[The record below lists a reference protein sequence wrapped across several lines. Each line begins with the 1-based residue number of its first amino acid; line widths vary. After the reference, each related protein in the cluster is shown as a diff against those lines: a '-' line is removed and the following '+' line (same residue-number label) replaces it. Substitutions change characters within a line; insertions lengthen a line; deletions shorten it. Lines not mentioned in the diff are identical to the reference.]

1 MSNMYKFHNDLTG
14 KVALVT
20 GGAIG
25 LGNEYVETLA
35 SKGCDVAILDINY
48 EKAREEAARIQA
60 ETGHHVKAYYGDV
73 GEEADVIKAVGEIV
87 YDFGRIDILV
97 NNAGILLYGPKE
109 DGKDPFMDYSLETW
123 DRVMKTNITGPWLVT
138 REVVRQS
145 MQWLRHGK
153 VVNIAS
159 VGGIRSTAAGCPSYH
174 ASKAGVIMLTA
185 SQAAEL
191 APLGIMVNAM
201 SPGSIRNGTMGS
213 RSANASNEE
222 GWKTNGCP
230 LQRRGEYGEMSTVLL
245 MLVSDE
251 NTYINGQNIV
261 VDGGWTIQM

>member
-1 MSNMYKFHNDLTG
+1 MYDYDLTG
-14 KVALVT
+14 KVAVVT
-20 GGAIG
+20 GGAKG
-25 LGNEYVETLA
+25 LGNEYVETMALQGA
-35 SKGCDVAILDINY
+35 DAAILDIDFDLA
-48 EKAREEAARIQA
+48 KAEAERISKM
-60 ETGHHVKAYYGDV
+60 TGRTIRAYYGDV

-87 YDFGRIDILV
+87 RDFGKIDILV
-97 NNAGILLYGPKE
+97 NNAGILLYGPKTE
-109 DGKDPFMDYSLETW
+109 GKDPFTDYPVETW
-123 DRVMKTNITGPWLVT
+123 ERVMKTNITGPWLVT
-138 REVVRQS
+138 REVVKQD
-145 MQWLRHGK
+145 MHKHGGK

-191 APLGIMVNAM
+191 APYGILVNAM

-230 LQRRGEYGEMSTVLL
+230 LQRRGEYGEMSAVLL

>member
-1 MSNMYKFHNDLTG
+1 MYKFKYDLTG

-35 SKGCDVAILDINY
+35 RKGCDVAIMDIDY
-48 EKAREEAARIQA
+48 EKAKEEAARIQA
-60 ETGHHVKAYYGDV
+60 ETGHHIKAYYGDV
-73 GEEADVIKAVGEIV
+73 GEEADVVKAVSEIV
-87 YDFGRIDILV
+87 CDFARIDILV

-109 DGKDPFMDYSLETW
+109 DGKDPYMDYSVETW

-138 REVVRQS
+138 REVVKQS
-145 MQWLRHGK
+145 MQWTRHGK

-191 APLGIMVNAM
+191 ARFGILVNAL
-201 SPGSIRNGTMGS
+201 SPGSISNGTMAS
-213 RSANASNEE
+213 RSASASSAAY
-222 GWKTNGCP
+222 WQTNGCP
-230 LQRRGEYGEMSTVLL
+230 LKRPGKYGEMSCALIV
-245 MLVSDE
+245 LVSDE

>member
-1 MSNMYKFHNDLTG
+1 
-14 KVALVT
+14 
-20 GGAIG
+20 
-25 LGNEYVETLA
+25 
-35 SKGCDVAILDINY
+35 
-48 EKAREEAARIQA
+48 
-60 ETGHHVKAYYGDV
+60 
-73 GEEADVIKAVGEIV
+73 
-87 YDFGRIDILV
+87 
-97 NNAGILLYGPKE
+97 
-109 DGKDPFMDYSLETW
+109 
-123 DRVMKTNITGPWLVT
+123 MKTNITGPWLVT
-138 REVVRQS
+138 REVVKQS
-145 MQWLRHGK
+145 MQWMRHGK

-159 VGGIRSTAAGCPSYH
+159 VGGIRSTKAGCPSYH

-191 APLGIMVNAM
+191 APYGILVNAM

-213 RSANASNEE
+213 RSENASNEE

>member
-1 MSNMYKFHNDLTG
+1 MYKFKYDLTG

-35 SKGCDVAILDINY
+35 GKGCDVAILDINY
-48 EKAREEAARIQA
+48 EKAAEEAARIQA
-60 ETGHHVKAYYGDV
+60 ESGHHVKAYYGDV
-73 GEEADVIKAVGEIV
+73 GEEADVVKAVGEIV
-87 YDFGRIDILV
+87 ADFGRIDILV

-109 DGKDPFMDYSLETW
+109 DGKDPYLDYSVETW

-138 REVVRQS
+138 REVVKQS

-159 VGGIRSTAAGCPSYH
+159 VGGIRSTKAGCPSYH

-191 APLGIMVNAM
+191 VPYGILVNAM

-230 LQRRGEYGEMSTVLL
+230 LQRRGEYGEMSAVLL

-261 VDGGWTIQM
+261 VDGGWTMQM

>member
-1 MSNMYKFHNDLTG
+1 MFEYDLSG
-14 KVALVT
+14 KVAVVT
-20 GGAIG
+20 GGAKG
-25 LGNEYVETLA
+25 LGNEYVEVLA
-35 SKGCDVAILDINY
+35 LQGCDVAVIDI
-48 EKAREEAARIQA
+48 EKELVKEESARISKM
-60 ETGHHVKAYYGDV
+60 TGKKVKGYYGDV
-73 GEEADVIKAVGEIV
+73 GEEKDVVDVIKQIIK
-87 YDFGRIDILV
+87 DFGRIDILV

-109 DGKDPFMDYSLETW
+109 EGNDPYMDYPVETW

-138 REVVRQS
+138 REAVKQD
-145 MQWLRHGK
+145 MHKHGGK

-159 VGGIRSTAAGCPSYH
+159 VGGIRSTKAGCPSYH

-191 APLGIMVNAM
+191 APYGILVNAM

-213 RSANASNEE
+213 RSENASNEE

>member
-1 MSNMYKFHNDLTG
+1 MYKYDLTG

-35 SKGCDVAILDINY
+35 GKGCDVAILDIEY
-48 EKAREEAARIQA
+48 DIAVKEAARIQE
-60 ETGHHVKAYYGDV
+60 ETGHHIKAYYGDV
-73 GEEADVIKAVGEIV
+73 GEESDVVKAVGEIV
-87 YDFGRIDILV
+87 QDFGRIDILV

-109 DGKDPFMDYSLETW
+109 EGKDPYMDYPVEVW

-138 REVVRQS
+138 REVVKQS

-159 VGGIRSTAAGCPSYH
+159 VGGIRSTKAGCPSYH

-191 APLGIMVNAM
+191 APYGILVNAM

>member
-1 MSNMYKFHNDLTG
+1 MYKYDLTG

-35 SKGCDVAILDINY
+35 GKGCDVAILDIEY
-48 EKAREEAARIQA
+48 DIAVKEAARIQE
-60 ETGHHVKAYYGDV
+60 ETGHHIKAYYGDV
-73 GEEADVIKAVGEIV
+73 GEESDVIKAVGEIV
-87 YDFGRIDILV
+87 QDFGRIDILV

-109 DGKDPFMDYSLETW
+109 EGKDPYMDYPLETW

-138 REVVRQS
+138 REAVKQD
-145 MQWLRHGK
+145 MHKHGGK

-159 VGGIRSTAAGCPSYH
+159 VGGIRSTKAGCPSYH

-191 APLGIMVNAM
+191 APYGILVNAM

-213 RSANASNEE
+213 RSENASNEE

>member
-1 MSNMYKFHNDLTG
+1 MYKFKYDLTG

-35 SKGCDVAILDINY
+35 GKGCDVAILDINY
-48 EKAREEAARIQA
+48 EKAAEEAARIQA
-60 ETGHHVKAYYGDV
+60 ESGHHVKAYYGDV
-73 GEEADVIKAVGEIV
+73 GEEADVVKAVGEIV
-87 YDFGRIDILV
+87 ADFGRIDILV

-109 DGKDPFMDYSLETW
+109 EGKDPYLDYSVETW

-138 REVVRQS
+138 REVVKQS

-159 VGGIRSTAAGCPSYH
+159 VGGIRSTKAGCPSYH

-191 APLGIMVNAM
+191 APYGILVNAL
-201 SPGSIRNGTMGS
+201 SPGSIENGTMVA
-213 RSANASNEE
+213 RSANASSKDY
-222 GWKTNGCP
+222 WATNGCP
-230 LQRRGEYGEMSTVLL
+230 LHRPGRYGEMSCALIA
-245 MLVSDE
+245 LVSDE
-251 NTYINGQNIV
+251 NTYVNGQNIV
-261 VDGGWTIQM
+261 VDGGWMVQM

>member
-1 MSNMYKFHNDLTG
+1 MYEYDLSG
-14 KVALVT
+14 KVAVVT
-20 GGAIG
+20 GGAKG

-35 SKGCDVAILDINY
+35 MQGCDVAIVDI
-48 EKAREEAARIQA
+48 EAELAEAEAARISKM
-60 ETGHHVKAYYGDV
+60 TGRKIKGYYGDV
-73 GEEADVIKAVGEIV
+73 GEERDVIKAVAEIV
-87 YDFGRIDILV
+87 QDFSRIDILV
-97 NNAGILLYGPKE
+97 NNAGVLLYGPKSE
-109 DGKDPFMDYSLETW
+109 GMDPYMDYPVEIW

-138 REVVRQS
+138 REVVKQD
-145 MQWLRHGK
+145 MHKHGGK

-159 VGGIRSTAAGCPSYH
+159 VGGIRSTKAGCPSYH

-191 APLGIMVNAM
+191 APYGILVNAM

-213 RSANASNEE
+213 RSANASNEL
-222 GWKTNGCP
+222 GWRSNGCP
-230 LQRRGEYGEMSTVLL
+230 LQRRGSYGEMSCALL

-251 NTYINGQNIV
+251 NSYVNGQNIV

>member
-1 MSNMYKFHNDLTG
+1 MFRYDLTG

-20 GGAIG
+20 GAACG

-35 SKGCDVAILDINY
+35 GQGCDVALVDY
-48 EKAREEAARIQA
+48 DFERAVLEAARISE
-60 ETGHHVKAYYGDV
+60 ETGRCIRPYRCDV
-73 GEEADVIKAVGEIV
+73 GSEAEVISAISSIV
-87 YDFGRIDILV
+87 QDFGHIDILV

-109 DGKDPFMDYSLETW
+109 GGKDPFMDHTLEMW
-123 DRVMKTNITGPWLVT
+123 EKVLRTNLTGPWLVT
-138 REVVRQS
+138 REAVRQD
-145 MQWLRHGK
+145 MHRHGGK

-191 APLGIMVNAM
+191 APYGILVNAL

-213 RSANASNEE
+213 RSATASDEE

-230 LQRRGEYGEMSTVLL
+230 LQRRGEYGEMSAALL
-245 MLVSDE
+245 VLVSDE
-251 NTYINGQNIV
+251 NTYLNGQNIV

>member
-1 MSNMYKFHNDLTG
+1 MYEYDLSG
-14 KVALVT
+14 KVAVVT
-20 GGAIG
+20 GGAKG

-35 SKGCDVAILDINY
+35 MQGCDVAIVDI
-48 EKAREEAARIQA
+48 EAELAEAEAARISKM
-60 ETGHHVKAYYGDV
+60 TGRKIKGYYGDV
-73 GEEADVIKAVGEIV
+73 GEERDVIKAVAEIV
-87 YDFGRIDILV
+87 QDFSRIDILV
-97 NNAGILLYGPKE
+97 NNAGVLLYGPK
-109 DGKDPFMDYSLETW
+109 GKGMDPYMDYPVEIW

-138 REVVRQS
+138 REVVKQD
-145 MQWLRHGK
+145 MHKHGGK

-159 VGGIRSTAAGCPSYH
+159 VGGIRSTKAGCPSYH

-191 APLGIMVNAM
+191 APYGILVNAM

-213 RSANASNEE
+213 RSANASNEL
-222 GWKTNGCP
+222 GWRSNGCP
-230 LQRRGEYGEMSTVLL
+230 LQRRGSYGEMSCALL

-251 NTYINGQNIV
+251 NSYVNGQNIV

>member
-1 MSNMYKFHNDLTG
+1 MYKFKYDLTG

-35 SKGCDVAILDINY
+35 RKGCDVAIMDIDY
-48 EKAREEAARIQA
+48 EKAKEEAARIQA
-60 ETGHHVKAYYGDV
+60 ETGHHIKAYYGDV
-73 GEEADVIKAVGEIV
+73 GEEADVVKAVSEIV
-87 YDFGRIDILV
+87 CDFARIDILV

-109 DGKDPFMDYSLETW
+109 DGKDPYMDYSVETW

-138 REVVRQS
+138 REVVKQD
-145 MQWLRHGK
+145 MHKHGGK

-191 APLGIMVNAM
+191 AKYGILVNAM

-230 LQRRGEYGEMSTVLL
+230 LQRRGEYGEMSAVLL

>member
-1 MSNMYKFHNDLTG
+1 MYKYDLSG

-25 LGNEYVETLA
+25 LGNEYVETL
-35 SKGCDVAILDINY
+35 SGQGCDVAIIDIQY
-48 EKAREEAARIQA
+48 EKAAEEAERIA
-60 ETGHHVKAYYGDV
+60 SETGHKIKAYYGDV

-87 YDFGRIDILV
+87 KDFGRIDILV

-109 DGKDPFMDYSLETW
+109 NGKDPYLDYSMEDW

-138 REVVRQS
+138 REVVKQS
-145 MQWLRHGK
+145 MRYLGKGK

-159 VGGIRSTAAGCPSYH
+159 VGGIRSTKAGCPSYH
-174 ASKAGVIMLTA
+174 ASKAGVILLTA

-191 APLGIMVNAM
+191 ADYGILVNAM
-201 SPGSIRNGTMGS
+201 SPGAIRNGTMGS

-230 LQRRGEYGEMSTVLL
+230 LKRRGEYGEMSTALL

-251 NTYINGQNIV
+251 NTYINGQNII
-261 VDGGWTIQM
+261 VDGGWTMQM

>member
-1 MSNMYKFHNDLTG
+1 MYRFDLTG

-20 GGAIG
+20 GGAKG

-35 SKGCDVAILDINY
+35 RQGCDVALVDY
-48 EKAREEAARIQA
+48 DGEAAVREAARIA
-60 ETGHHVKAYYGDV
+60 EETGKHVRGYACDV
-73 GEEADVIKAVGEIV
+73 CSEGQIIAAVGAVVE
-87 YDFGRIDILV
+87 DFGRIDILV
-97 NNAGILLYGPKE
+97 NNAGILLYGPKT
-109 DGKDPFMDYSLETW
+109 DGRDPYLDYPVETW
-123 DRVMKTNITGPWLVT
+123 DKVMRTNITGTWLMG
-138 REVVRQS
+138 REVVKQS
-145 MQWLRHGK
+145 MQFLGK
-153 VVNIAS
+153 GRIVNIAS

-191 APLGIMVNAM
+191 ARFGILVNSI

-230 LQRRGEYGEMSTVLL
+230 LQRRGEYGEVSAALL